1 MPDVDL
7 DPGLGRDRAGL
18 IMFDPLNIYLH
29 PDDPTR
35 EQHLRDWQTREK
47 MQRLVEAARDSGVT
61 VFYACGDH
69 APDSSD
75 VAVRLTETD
84 MSLRPWGERKPSGPQ
99 VRHGTAGAGIAREV
113 APRDGD
119 VVIPKHRWS
128 AFHQTHLELQL
139 RCRGIKTI
147 ILVGGSSDI
156 GIAST
161 AFAARDLDF
170 GIVIVRDCCYSHKEG
185 NNEFLMNRIF
195 PTLARIMDTNSV
207 IAAMKG
213 R

>member
-1 MPDVDL
+1 M
-7 DPGLGRDRAGL
+7 
-18 IMFDPLNIYLH
+18 
-29 PDDPTR
+29 
-35 EQHLRDWQTREK
+35 
-47 MQRLVEAARDSGVT
+47 
-61 VFYACGDH
+61 
-69 APDSSD
+69 
-75 VAVRLTETD
+75 
-84 MSLRPWGERKPSGPQ
+84 
-99 VRHGTAGAGIAREV
+99 
-113 APRDGD
+113 
-119 VVIPKHRWS
+119 IPKHRWS

-139 RCRGIKTI
+139 RCRGIKTV